1 MFPLQSSFEDLEI
14 TFKLDEFEGPLG
26 LLLTLITKNKLDI
39 TRISLIKIVD
49 QFMEY
54 SKKYKPDIT
63 TLAEF
68 LRVATILLYLKTK
81 ALVGSTEEDEEIES
95 DTQELLSQLEVIK
108 EIREIRDILKRR
120 MSERKK
126 FLSKKEGLKIRHVSY
141 SESKK
146 YDVEDILKVAVKYF
160 INMNRDRK
168 IVIKRDEVSVGE
180 KIEELKR
187 LLSVSPVIPFS
198 QIALLSKDIHSVI
211 ASFMAILETT
221 RTEITKLRQE
231 KNFDE
236 ILVIKN
242 FS

>member
-1 MFPLQSSFEDLEI
+1 MFLLQGTFEELEI

-54 SKKYKPDIT
+54 SKKYRPDIT

-68 LRVATILLYLKTK
+68 LRVAAILLYLKTK

-95 DTQELLSQLEVIK
+95 DTQELLSQLEVMK
-108 EIREIRDILKRR
+108 EIRGVRDILKKR

-126 FLSKKEGLKIRHVSY
+126 FLSKREGLKIGY
-141 SESKK
+141 TNYKESKK
-146 YDVEDILKVAVKYF
+146 YTVDDILKIAVKYF
-160 INMNRDRK
+160 ININRDKK
-168 IVIKRDEVSVGE
+168 IVVKRDYVSVSE
-180 KIEELKR
+180 KIEELKK

-198 QIALLSKDIHSVI
+198 QIALLSKDVHSVI

-221 RTEITKLRQE
+221 RTEVTKLKQE

-236 ILVIKN
+236 ILIIKN
-242 FS
+242 FL